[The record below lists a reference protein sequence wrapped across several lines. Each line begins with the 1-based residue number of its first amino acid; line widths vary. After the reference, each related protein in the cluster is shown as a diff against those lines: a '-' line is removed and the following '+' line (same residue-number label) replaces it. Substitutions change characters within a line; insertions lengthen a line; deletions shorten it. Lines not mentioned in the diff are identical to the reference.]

1 MQKLNLTWPKYPNQL
16 KEIMQ
21 EMIDDEYKD
30 VTLVSDDKR
39 SIKAHRNILSA
50 SSPVFKHMLELVT
63 QSSHPVIYL
72 RGIQFLEIES
82 IIKYIYL
89 GKAELLQER
98 MNEFL
103 SAATNLEI
111 RELSTSFEVSQS
123 NNRLDMGQN
132 VNVSNDVTQ
141 PSVIE
146 STDKQHERIDLL
158 NLLEGEEKD
167 RENIFSNISDYQTKC
182 QSVKCDQ
189 CDYEAKQQ
197 HDLKLHIRQ
206 SHNTIL
212 VNTWK
217 MLSNEDVDST
227 SETPAP
233 EIEDKLNEPIE
244 LEFEKKISKLQC
256 PECDQSYS
264 EEQNLYKHIR
274 NAHYKFSC
282 NKCEN
287 KFLSQTGLTN
297 HIQSKH
303 KGVKYACNQCDH
315 QATQPSNLSMHIQSV
330 HEGVKYA
337 CNQCDYQATQP
348 SNLKVHMERR
358 HGTNKYACNMCHFE
372 TKAQYDLKL
381 HIKHKHPS
389 DCVACEHCDK
399 QFTSH
404 AKYVLHVKKKHA
416 HTIGLTIPITVN
428 SNQNQ

>member
-1 MQKLNLTWPKYPNQL
+1 MDFSNAEQQKLNLTWPKYPNQL

-30 VTLVSDDKR
+30 VTLVCDDKQ

-50 SSPVFKHMLELVT
+50 SSPVFKNMLEMVT

-72 RGIQFLEIES
+72 RGIQFLEVES
-82 IIKYIYL
+82 LIKYIYF

-111 RELSTSFEVSQS
+111 RELSTSFVVSQS

-167 RENIFSNISDYQTKC
+167 RENTFSNISDYQTKC

-233 EIEDKLNEPIE
+233 EIEDKSKEPIE

-264 EEQNLYKHIR
+264 EEQNLYKHIK
-274 NAHYKFSC
+274 NAHCKFSC

-315 QATQPSNLSMHIQSV
+315 QATTQGNLSRHIQSV

-337 CNQCDYQATQP
+337 CNQCDYQATQQGDLTKHTQ
-348 SNLKVHMERR
+348 SR
-358 HGTNKYACNMCHFE
+358 HEGVKYACN
-372 TKAQYDLKL
+372 
-381 HIKHKHPS
+381 
-389 DCVACEHCDK
+389 HCDHQATTQSDLTRHIQSIHEGVK
-399 QFTSH
+399 YACNQCDYQTRWKGDLASH
-404 AKYVLHVKKKHA
+404 MKKKH
-416 HTIGLTIPITVN
+416 L
-428 SNQNQ
+428 

>member
-1 MQKLNLTWPKYPNQL
+1 MDFSNTEQQKLNLTWPKYQNQL
-16 KEIMQ
+16 KNIMQ

-30 VTLVSDDKR
+30 VTLVSDDKQ

-111 RELSTSFEVSQS
+111 RELSTSFVVSRS

-132 VNVSNDVTQ
+132 VNARNDVTQ
-141 PSVIE
+141 PSVTE
-146 STDKQHERIDLL
+146 SKDKQHEPIDLL

-167 RENIFSNISDYQTKC
+167 PKLECLECNEVFSDKQIFYKHIKIAH
-182 QSVKCDQ
+182 
-189 CDYEAKQQ
+189 EAIKLS
-197 HDLKLHIRQ
+197 LK
-206 SHNTIL
+206 
-212 VNTWK
+212 
-217 MLSNEDVDST
+217 
-227 SETPAP
+227 PP
-233 EIEDKLNEPIE
+233 EIKDKVHKTIE
-244 LEFEKKISKLQC
+244 LQLEKKISKLQC
-256 PECDQSYS
+256 PECDESYS
-264 EEQNLYKHIR
+264 EEQNLYKHIK

-416 HTIGLTIPITVN
+416 YTIGLTIPITVN

>member
-1 MQKLNLTWPKYPNQL
+1 MDFSNTEQQKLNLTWPKYQNQL
-16 KEIMQ
+16 KNIMQ

-30 VTLVSDDKR
+30 VTLVSDDKQ

-217 MLSNEDVDST
+217 MLSNEDVDPA
-227 SETPAP
+227 SETQPP

-264 EEQNLYKHIR
+264 EEQNLYKHIK

-337 CNQCDYQATQP
+337 CTQCDKQYTDQSSLTKHIK
-348 SNLKVHMERR
+348 SVHE
-358 HGTNKYACNMCHFE
+358 GVKYACNLCDHQF
-372 TKAQYDLKL
+372 TRQRNLTA
-381 HIKHKHPS
+381 HIKSRHEG
-389 DCVACEHCDK
+389 V
-399 QFTSH
+399 
-404 AKYVLHVKKKHA
+404 
-416 HTIGLTIPITVN
+416 
-428 SNQNQ
+428 

>member
-1 MQKLNLTWPKYPNQL
+1 MDFSTAEQQKLNLTWPKYPNQL

-21 EMIDDEYKD
+21 EIIDDEYKD
-30 VTLVSDDKR
+30 VTLVSDDKQ

-146 STDKQHERIDLL
+146 STDKQHERIGLL
-158 NLLEGEEKD
+158 NLLQGEEKD

-227 SETPAP
+227 SETQPP

-264 EEQNLYKHIR
+264 EEQNLYKHIK

-287 KFLSQTGLTN
+287 KFVSQTGLTS
-297 HIQSKH
+297 HLQSKH
-303 KGVKYACNQCDH
+303 K
-315 QATQPSNLSMHIQSV
+315 
-330 HEGVKYA
+330 GVKYA

-416 HTIGLTIPITVN
+416 YTIGLTIPITVN